1 MTLELHATPEEV
13 MRGVET
19 LQQFAQARGLPEK
32 TTFSLALALEECASN
47 IVNHALRRDAQKVFW
62 VTFDCLNDAFVIE
75 LRDQGP
81 AFDPTV
87 ENSSRRPL
95 DDDSP
100 GGWGIHLVRRF
111 MDEIRYER
119 RAGENVLRLTKRLT
133 PAETPASPTGTE
145 Q

>member
-1 MTLELHATPEEV
+1 LELHATPEEV
-13 MRGVET
+13 MRAVET
-19 LQQFAQARGLPEK
+19 LQKFAQARGLPEK

-47 IVNHALRRDAQKVFW
+47 IVNHALRRDAQKTFQ
-62 VTFDCLNDAFVIE
+62 VTFDYLNDAFVIE

-81 AFDPTV
+81 AFDPTAG
-87 ENSSRRPL
+87 NSPRQPL
-95 DDDSP
+95 DDDLP

-111 MDEIRYER
+111 MDEIHYER

-133 PAETPASPTGTE
+133 KAAKQSSSAGTE